1 MRVVMFALGA
11 FLVTCAAIGWCCVYV
26 GGTWDDDELDY
37 D

>member
-1 MRVVMFALGA
+1 MRMVMFALGA

-26 GGTWDDDELDY
+26 GDAWDEDDY